1 MRNPRSSLS
10 LVAATVTATGAVA
23 AANPALAASATVTIE
38 LPRIDA
44 SPYRKPYVAV
54 WLEDAAGKQ
63 VKMGAVFHDQAR
75 IGARWLPELRAWW
88 RAGGRAMTMPADGIS
103 RPTQAPGRHTVT
115 VSGLTGLAP
124 GRYMVVVE
132 AAREKGGRDLVKVP
146 FEWRAGRRAAGSARG
161 SAELGAVA
169 VSVLP

>member
-1 MRNPRSSLS
+1 MRSSLS
-10 LVAATVTATGAVA
+10 LADATIAVA
-23 AANPALAASATVTIE
+23 VADTALAASATVTIE

-44 SPYRKPYVAV
+44 APYRKPYVAV
-54 WLEDAAGKQ
+54 WLEDARGKQ
-63 VKMGAVFHDQAR
+63 VRMVSVFHDQAR
-75 IGARWLPELRAWW
+75 IGGRWLPDLRTWW

-115 VSGLTGLAP
+115 LRGLEGLAP
-124 GRYMVVVE
+124 GRYTVVVE

-146 FEWRAGRRAAGSARG
+146 FEWAAGRRGAGSARG
-161 SAELGAVA
+161 TTELGAVA